1 MVIRKN
7 LDNGGSEAVED
18 IEWDALT
25 VKKTC
30 QEIEKRYLC
39 LISAPDPATVRLK
52 EVLEKAL
59 AMVQSSQKN
68 YHYKCDQLKSICQ
81 DLTAQTGIKF
91 FYRFQQG
98 TRNLWYNTGFG

>member
-59 AMVQSSQKN
+59 AMVQKN
-68 YHYKCDQLKSICQ
+68 IIQL
-81 DLTAQTGIKF
+81 
-91 FYRFQQG
+91 
-98 TRNLWYNTGFG
+98 